1 MKIENNQKNNIQIK
15 EVGIGETFIFD
26 NTLYVKIDNGYINV
40 ETVFPYL
47 VLNLEDNKLDS
58 IREDV
63 VVKPVRTKI
72 VID

>member
-26 NTLYVKIDNGYINV
+26 NILYVKIDNGYINV
-40 ETVFPYL
+40 ETAFPCL

-63 VVKPVRTKI
+63 IVEPVRTKI
-72 VID
+72 IIE

>member
-15 EVGIGETFIFD
+15 EVGIGETFILD

-40 ETVFPYL
+40 ETVFPCL
-47 VLNLEDNKLDS
+47 ALNLEDNKLDS